1 MFGNLALNQINELQ
15 PSVLISCQCIETGG
29 KSLQM
34 MKLLHFA
41 NYLRALRNASHQFN
55 ETRFWKSGGRLEC
68 A

>member
-1 MFGNLALNQINELQ
+1 MFRNLALYKKSEFETIMLN
-15 PSVLISCQCIETGG
+15 SCQCIKSGK

-34 MKLLHFA
+34 MKLLHFS
-41 NYLRALRNASHQFN
+41 NYLRALRNSSHQSN